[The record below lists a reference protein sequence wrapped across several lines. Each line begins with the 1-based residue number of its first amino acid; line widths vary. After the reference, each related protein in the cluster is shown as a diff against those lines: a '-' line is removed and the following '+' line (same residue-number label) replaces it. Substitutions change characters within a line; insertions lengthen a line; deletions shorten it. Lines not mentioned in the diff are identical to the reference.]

1 MTIQFSVSLRNAR
14 ADTIETHIGAAPTLA
29 WRSGAPPAN
38 CAAADSGT
46 LLAVAT
52 LPADWLGAASG
63 AVKSLAG
70 TWEDPAADAAGTVGH
85 FRVKASG
92 GTCHIQGTVTSM
104 EVGTGDMLMD
114 NPVLAI
120 GQLVT
125 GVTFQTTEGNA

>member
-14 ADTIETHIGAAPTLA
+14 ADTIETHIGASPTLE

-63 AVKSLAG
+63 GVKSLAG
-70 TWEDPAADAAGTVGH
+70 MWEDPTADAAGTVGH

-125 GVTFQTTEGNA
+125 NVTFQTTEGNA

>member
-1 MTIQFSVSLRNAR
+1 MTIQFSTALRNAR
-14 ADTIETHIGAAPTLA
+14 ADAIETTIGASPTLE

-38 CAAADSGT
+38 CAASDTGT

-52 LPADWLGAASG
+52 LPSDWLGAASG
-63 AVKSLAG
+63 GVKSLAG

-85 FRVKASG
+85 FRIKASG
-92 GTCHIQGTVTSM
+92 GVCHLQGTVTSTL
-104 EVGTGDMLMD
+104 VGTGDMLMD

-125 GVTFQTTEGNA
+125 NVTFTITEGNA